1 MERQLIVMLV
11 SPSIL
16 NADYVRL
23 AEDIQRLEAAGADAI
38 HIDIMDG
45 IFVNPITWGPSTIE
59 AIRGVTDLCLEV
71 HLMVDKPERV
81 LDAYVKTNADLLM
94 IHPESTVYLR
104 KSLLEMKARGAKA
117 GVGLKLETPVQV
129 LENCLELVDVVL
141 LLTCDEGFGGQTF
154 QPLSLNKIA
163 EVAQLRDQYG
173 LDFQIEVDG
182 GVNMETAKQCKAA
195 GADVLVAGSYVFKQD
210 MKQAITSL
218 QAL

>member
-1 MERQLIVMLV
+1 MLV

-23 AEDIQRLEAAGADAI
+23 AEDIQRLEVAGADAI

-45 IFVNPITWGPSTIE
+45 IFVNPITWGPPTIE

-81 LDAYVKTNADLLM
+81 LDAYIKTNADLLM

-104 KSLLEMKARGAKA
+104 KSLLEMKARGVKA
-117 GVGLKLETPVQV
+117 GVALKLETPVQV
-129 LENCLELVDVVL
+129 LGNCLELVDVVL

-154 QPLSLNKIA
+154 QALSLDKIA
-163 EVAQLRDQYG
+163 EVAQLRDRYG

>member
-1 MERQLIVMLV
+1 MLV

-104 KSLLEMKARGAKA
+104 KSLLEMKARGVKA

>member
-1 MERQLIVMLV
+1 MLV

>member
-45 IFVNPITWGPSTIE
+45 IFVNPITWGPPTIE

-104 KSLLEMKARGAKA
+104 KSLLEMKARGVKA

-154 QPLSLNKIA
+154 QPLSLNKIS